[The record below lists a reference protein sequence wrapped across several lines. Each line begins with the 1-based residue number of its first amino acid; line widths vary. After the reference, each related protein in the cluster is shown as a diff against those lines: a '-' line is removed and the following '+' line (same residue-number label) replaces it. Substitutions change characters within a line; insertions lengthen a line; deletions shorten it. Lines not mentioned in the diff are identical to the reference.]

1 MPRKKKIEC
10 AVHFFNLEQVANL
23 FDAVKDSLPKMHMFR
38 ANLGSVQL
46 FSRDVLF
53 CPVHPSRTDCTL
65 QLDHAL
71 DSRCSCFPWSPSI
84 ATETAV
90 AAMVQVVDRKSL
102 SWPLVATN
110 KLRLD
115 FVSSSPICIYLLDG
129 WTRALF
135 PVNGWRMQEPH
146 SDCSVIIWPLL
157 GSYTNTKYD
166 GRISQM
172 GVCRQLVCSQ
182 EYKRCRKGSDGGLTT
197 INSLSR
203 LSKRKVQF
211 LSADSKVSISAW
223 VTGDIYGDIFAKKQT
238 RTRPNRRVGSMS
250 RRVDNYMLLPFF
262 EANKCGNRL
271 LL

>member
-1 MPRKKKIEC
+1 
-10 AVHFFNLEQVANL
+10 
-23 FDAVKDSLPKMHMFR
+23 MHMFR

-46 FSRDVLF
+46 FSRDALF
-53 CPVHPSRTDCTL
+53 CSVHPPRTDCTL
-65 QLDHAL
+65 QLDDAL
-71 DSRCSCFPWSPSI
+71 DSRCVCRFTLTLWRPCFPWSPSI

-90 AAMVQVVDRKSL
+90 AAMVQVVDRKPL
-102 SWPLVATN
+102 SRPLVATN

-115 FVSSSPICIYLLDG
+115 VVSSSPICIYLLDG

-146 SDCSVIIWPLL
+146 SDCSVLIWPLL

-166 GRISQM
+166 GRTSQM

-182 EYKRCRKGSDGGLTT
+182 EYKRCRKG
-197 INSLSR
+197 NVQE
-203 LSKRKVQF
+203 KVQF

-223 VTGDIYGDIFAKKQT
+223 VKGDISWHICQETDPDETKSEGGKHEQK
-238 RTRPNRRVGSMS
+238 S
-250 RRVDNYMLLPFF
+250 RQFHAVALFF